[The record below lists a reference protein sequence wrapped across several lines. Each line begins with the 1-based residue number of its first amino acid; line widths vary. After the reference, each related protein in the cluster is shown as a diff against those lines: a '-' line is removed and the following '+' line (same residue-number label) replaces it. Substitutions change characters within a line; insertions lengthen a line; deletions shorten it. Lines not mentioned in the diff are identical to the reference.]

1 MPTACRMPMA
11 LIGKMQDADGI
22 AQKPGIMTSIVQM
35 VHQSNILKSNA
46 FYLEILKMDD
56 YGTVY

>member
-11 LIGKMQDADGI
+11 LIGKMQDAAGI

-46 FYLEILKMDD
+46 FYLEHLKMDD